1 MAGGG
6 IGGGNGSAQF
16 AHRDGREMIDAGP
29 VALQNEVTQTGALLV
44 ADQAQAF
51 GRSSSDWRSFSRK
64 ASFWESCSMTC
75 EKRMASVGGPVSAE
89 PRRTQKISSV
99 GLHLE
104 MGRIFFRVSSL
115 VLTVTSCL
123 GQQPVKHRPTIGLA
137 LEGGGALGLAHV
149 GLLEWFERHHIPV
162 DYIAGSSMGGLVA
175 GFYASGMTADEM
187 HTTVDQLNWSALV
200 NGETDDRK
208 LSFRRKEDVR
218 SVGNETFLGLR
229 NGLVIPSGFNSGQG
243 LNLLLSRVALPYSQ
257 MKTFDDLPTPFRTVA
272 TDIVAARA
280 HVFEKGALA
289 EAMRATMSIPGLF
302 DPVID
307 GKQEFVDGGLLN
319 NLPVDLVKQM
329 GADIVI
335 AVYLETDPFDPNKPQ
350 TAFGVLARSLSAVI
364 AANEQRNIEAADM
377 LITVNCSGL
386 STGSFGDYK
395 EVIKRGEAGAQKK
408 QALLAK
414 LSLDDSEW
422 SEYERQ
428 RQAKRKT
435 KVDPPQFVEVVGVNE
450 KLAKNVRSYFA
461 PRISP
466 RRSPGCVRT
475 RPATSP
481 ARYFR
486 STAGSPPAR
495 CPRPYRPARPASGVS
510 AAGPRRVSAGR
521 RSPARSFAAPARRLR
536 VPRGGDGPHLYGAE
550 PGTWHAGRNGY
561 RPVTVLDVDDV
572 VPAQLLGGAGERAV
586 GDDRLAVAD
595 ADAGRRGERVQ
606 PDVLTP
612 QDPLRRERLRTLRV
626 CLDGGGD
633 LLRGGLR
640 KAGLVTVDEQGVEH
654 ACPPTAA
661 RAGPGTAPRRR
672 PGSSREPARGYV
684 AVPRRGRADRSGRG

>member
-1 MAGGG
+1 
-6 IGGGNGSAQF
+6 
-16 AHRDGREMIDAGP
+16 
-29 VALQNEVTQTGALLV
+29 
-44 ADQAQAF
+44 
-51 GRSSSDWRSFSRK
+51 
-64 ASFWESCSMTC
+64 MTC
-75 EKRMASVGGPVSAE
+75 EKRMAWVGAPVSAGQ
-89 PRRTQKISSV
+89 RRTQKSSSV

-104 MGRIFFRVSSL
+104 MGRIFPRLISL
-115 VLTVTSCL
+115 LLLTTICFC
-123 GQQPVKHRPTIGLA
+123 QQPGKHRPTVGLA

-187 HTTVDQLNWSALV
+187 HRTVDQLNWSALV

-319 NLPVDLVKQM
+319 NLPVDLVKDM

-364 AANEQRNIEAADM
+364 AANEQRNIESADM

-395 EVIKRGEAGAQKK
+395 EVIRRGEAGAQKK
-408 QALLAK
+408 QALLDK
-414 LSLDDSEW
+414 LSLEDSEW
-422 SEYERQ
+422 TAYEQQ
-428 RQAKRKT
+428 RQARRRT
-435 KVDPPQFVEVVGVNE
+435 TVDPPQFVEVVGVNE
-450 KLAKNVRSYFA
+450 KLAENVRSYFVDDIGQRLDPATVEAQISQVMGTNVFAYINYAAVVENGRPGLRVYVHPSPSRPPTLQPAFIVDGSDYRNTRFTAAARLTALNFGGFRSELRNDFIVGSTYAIRTEYFHPFTALSHWFIA
-461 PRISP
+461 PRAYAE
-466 RRSPGCVRT
+466 T
-475 RPATSP
+475 RPF
-481 ARYFR
+481 RYLQPV
-486 STAGSPPAR
+486 A
-495 CPRPYRPARPASGVS
+495 
-510 AAGPRRVSAGR
+510 AAGVVPGTECRWRTGFRIQFRQYGR
-521 RSPARSFAAPARRLR
+521 AALRLR
-536 VPRGGDGPHLYGAE
+536 VESSGQHVSIRRSIDLPGDSG
-550 PGTWHAGRNGY
+550 
-561 RPVTVLDVDDV
+561 
-572 VPAQLLGGAGERAV
+572 
-586 GDDRLAVAD
+586 
-595 ADAGRRGERVQ
+595 
-606 PDVLTP
+606 
-612 QDPLRRERLRTLRV
+612 PLR
-626 CLDGGGD
+626 GD
-633 LLRGGLR
+633 Q
-640 KAGLVTVDEQGVEH
+640 AGLYI
-654 ACPPTAA
+654 
-661 RAGPGTAPRRR
+661 R
-672 PGSSREPARGYV
+672 SSR
-684 AVPRRGRADRSGRG
+684 